1 MLVVSLGFEELNIRS
16 IMEEYHGRRDTR
28 FIMSY
33 PTSPSVERRQ
43 WAMLRQLLPADH
55 GISLAENVR
64 PIAGWDA
71 ESVYMTLSEWKHTYP
86 EMVLAPFGIKTHTLG
101 LALFAIEHN
110 FGMYFTQP
118 KSYHPSYTEGSG
130 TVFCYLVKWHRVVAY
145 DRHLVYP

>member
-1 MLVVSLGFEELNIRS
+1 
-16 IMEEYHGRRDTR
+16 
-28 FIMSY
+28 
-33 PTSPSVERRQ
+33 
-43 WAMLRQLLPADH
+43 MLRQLLPADH

-110 FGMYFTQP
+110 FGMYYTQP